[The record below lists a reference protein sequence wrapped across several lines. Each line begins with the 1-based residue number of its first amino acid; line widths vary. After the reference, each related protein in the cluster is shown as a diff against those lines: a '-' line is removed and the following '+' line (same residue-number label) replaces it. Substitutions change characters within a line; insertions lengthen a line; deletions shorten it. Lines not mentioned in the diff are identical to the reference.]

1 MLIITFI
8 LKKDK
13 NVCKKLKKRLIQTK
27 VSDIIKRVKDV
38 KDKNVR
44 SLQPFTLSI
53 YLWRDIFREE
63 ETYGEIKRLSS
74 YVRTDSATNGG

>member
-1 MLIITFI
+1 M
-8 LKKDK
+8 
-13 NVCKKLKKRLIQTK
+13 
-27 VSDIIKRVKDV
+27 SDIIKRV

-44 SLQPFTLSI
+44 SLQPFTFSI

-63 ETYGEIKRLSS
+63 ETYGETKRLSS

>member
-1 MLIITFI
+1 M
-8 LKKDK
+8 
-13 NVCKKLKKRLIQTK
+13 
-27 VSDIIKRVKDV
+27 SDIIKRVKD
-38 KDKNVR
+38 KNVR
-44 SLQPFTLSI
+44 YLQPFTLSI

>member
-1 MLIITFI
+1 MS
-8 LKKDK
+8 
-13 NVCKKLKKRLIQTK
+13 VKKLKKCFTWTK
-27 VSDIIKRVKDV
+27 MSDIIKRI